1 MRIREEAPSNVQ
13 LQHRNSQDIAKF
25 SRESLHSFSFS
36 TAEPAMNETRK
47 SIIQRS
53 IGYMMSKF
61 GWSTPDDAAFDTYK
75 ASVMEKYGYPV
86 RRGSSAYFSQDDLD
100 VHLEPS
106 NTDSKQRPGI
116 LQRAYTEYPSLDK
129 LHISSTT
136 EPTGPP
142 KLLTSNS
149 ASHLPGLSAVAP
161 HQQGNLHSPTRF
173 LPQSQA
179 IITTSAD
186 NRWRIILANDISSL
200 IFGYDRGQLQSMSA
214 LDLIGKDFAR
224 RHEQLLL
231 QRRLELAKTQ
241 CPTSEQL
248 DDKGIVLVCGKVVR
262 MRAIFFWIC

>member
-1 MRIREEAPSNVQ
+1 MRIRDEAASDVKA
-13 LQHRNSQDIAKF
+13 QHRKSQDIAKF

-61 GWSTPDDAAFDTYK
+61 GWSTTDDAAYETFK

-86 RRGSSAYFSQDDLD
+86 RRGSTAFFSHDDLD
-100 VHLEPS
+100 VHFQSP
-106 NTDSKQRPGI
+106 NADSKQRPGI

-129 LHISSTT
+129 LHISSTA
-136 EPTGPP
+136 EPAGPP

-149 ASHLPGLSAVAP
+149 ASHLPGLSMAAP
-161 HQQGNLHSPTRF
+161 QQHGNIHSPTRF
-173 LPQSQA
+173 LPQNQA

-200 IFGYDRGQLQSMSA
+200 IFGYDRSQLQQMSA
-214 LDLIGKDFAR
+214 LDLIGKEFAKR
-224 RHEQLLL
+224 QEQLLS
-231 QRRLELAKTQ
+231 QRRVELGKDQ
-241 CPTSEQL
+241 CHSREQR

-262 MRAIFFWIC
+262 IHHL